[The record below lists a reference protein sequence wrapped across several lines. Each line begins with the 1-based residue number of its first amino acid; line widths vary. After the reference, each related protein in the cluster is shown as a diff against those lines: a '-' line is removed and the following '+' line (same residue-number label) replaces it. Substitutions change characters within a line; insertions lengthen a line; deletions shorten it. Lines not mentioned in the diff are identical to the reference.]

1 VGSRARSLRSA
12 LGWAAAVTATEA
24 IARRSIPSRSRA
36 WLVSYSALGAAASV
50 TLLARPRALPT
61 GTERRGKGRARLVAG
76 LVLSGIGYQLGR
88 KALGDRPTDPP
99 SEPAWLEMAALAGVV
114 APVEEVVWGA
124 LVQPGA
130 GVVATSALF
139 AAKHPLIDGRWRR
152 TLGLGLFGLG
162 LGLLRRRSGK
172 LALLVHVGC
181 NAGGVALGHLTGRDQ
196 F

>member
-1 VGSRARSLRSA
+1 VGSRASSLRSA
-12 LGWAAAVTATEA
+12 LVWAAAVTATEA
-24 IARRSIPSRSRA
+24 IARRSIPSRSRGWVVA
-36 WLVSYSALGAAASV
+36 YSALGAAASA
-50 TLLARPRALPT
+50 TLIARPRARPT
-61 GTERRGKGRARLVAG
+61 DTARRGRGRAGLVAG
-76 LVLSGIGYQLGR
+76 LLLSGVGYQLGR
-88 KALGDRPTDPP
+88 QALGDRPTGPP
-99 SEPAWLEMAALAGVV
+99 AEPLWLEMAALAGVV
-114 APVEEVVWGA
+114 APAEEVLWGG

-130 GVVATSALF
+130 GVVAAAGLF

-162 LGLLRRRSGK
+162 LGLLRRRSRK

>member
-1 VGSRARSLRSA
+1 MGSRASSLRSA

-36 WLVSYSALGAAASV
+36 WLVAYSALGAAASA

-61 GTERRGKGRARLVAG
+61 DTGQRGKGRAGLVAG

-88 KALGDRPTDPP
+88 RALGDRPTRPP
-99 SEPAWLEMAALAGVV
+99 SEPLWLELAALAGVV
-114 APVEEVVWGA
+114 APVEEVLWGG
-124 LVQPGA
+124 LVQSRA
-130 GVVATSALF
+130 GVVGTSALF